1 MPPPESDARVL
12 AFVDDCLAAAREGQ
26 SGALWRLAEQG
37 RQLDANL
44 VRLLPGTS
52 VARHSEGVL
61 DVLVAVVDGGGLLD
75 DGTGNSRELRP
86 GCLVWLP
93 KGAAR
98 GLSAGPAGLAYL
110 SVHVRRPGMS
120 VGGRRVAEAGTAVGP
135 AASAAQA
142 EGGEAPC
149 AMDRVCPECG
159 RMRAEASAPYCSWC
173 GARLALPDP
182 THPPTL

>member
-1 MPPPESDARVL
+1 MPPQETDARVL
-12 AFVDDCLAAAREGQ
+12 ALVDECLAAAREGQ
-26 SGALWRLAEQG
+26 SGALWRLAEEG

-61 DVLVAVVDGGGLLD
+61 DVLIAVLDGGGRLD
-75 DGTGNSRELRP
+75 NGTDAPQELRP

-93 KGAAR
+93 RGAAR
-98 GLSAGPAGLAYL
+98 GLAAGPAGLAYL

-120 VGGRRVAEAGTAVGP
+120 VGRRTAEAGP
-135 AASAAQA
+135 A

-149 AMDRVCPECG
+149 ALDRVCPECG

-173 GARLALPDP
+173 GERLSPLDP
-182 THPPTL
+182 THPSTP

>member
-1 MPPPESDARVL
+1 MPPQETGARVL
-12 AFVDDCLAAAREGQ
+12 ALVDECLAAAREGQ

-61 DVLVAVVDGGGLLD
+61 DVLVAVVHGGGLLD
-75 DGTGNSRELRP
+75 DGTDDPQELRP

-93 KGAAR
+93 RGAAR
-98 GLSAGPAGLAYL
+98 GLSAGPAGLTYL

-120 VGGRRVAEAGTAVGP
+120 VSRRSGEAGTAVGP
-135 AASAAQA
+135 AVGPA

-149 AMDRVCPECG
+149 ALDRVCPECG

-173 GARLALPDP
+173 GERLSLPDP
-182 THPPTL
+182 THPVTP